1 MDEADTISQQV
12 LALQDKFNVG
22 SHQSRVEWM
31 HRWSVR
37 GEEPIGACR
46 DAAHVI
52 LVGSVVEWL
61 VRGKLGWVGI

>member
-22 SHQSRVEWM
+22 SHQPSGCTGGLCE
-31 HRWSVR
+31 
-37 GEEPIGACR
+37 GKNQLEACR